1 MVDLIDKMEEE
12 DIPCVLLLVEFAKA
26 VDIIEW
32 SFIEIAF
39 EVYGCGPVFQ
49 KWITIYYCDIS
60 SAVLN
65 NGYMSE
71 FLTLEWGCAKRILY
85 LLTYLF

>member
-1 MVDLIDKMEEE
+1 
-12 DIPCVLLLVEFAKA
+12 VELAKA

-49 KWITIYYCDIS
+49 KWITIYYCDIRI
-60 SAVLN
+60 AVLN
-65 NGYMSE
+65 NGYMFPSPS
-71 FLTLEWGCAKRILY
+71 LY
-85 LLTYLF
+85 

>member
-1 MVDLIDKMEEE
+1 MEEE
-12 DIPCVLLLVEFAKA
+12 DIPCVLLLVELAKA
-26 VDIIEW
+26 VDTIER

-39 EVYGCGPVFQ
+39 EVYDCGPVFQ
-49 KWITIYYCDIS
+49 KWITIYYCDIR

>member
-1 MVDLIDKMEEE
+1 MEEE

-26 VDIIEW
+26 VDTIEW

-49 KWITIYYCDIS
+49 KWITIYYRDIS

>member
-1 MVDLIDKMEEE
+1 M
-12 DIPCVLLLVEFAKA
+12 PGVLLLVDFAKA
-26 VDIIEW
+26 VDTIEW

-49 KWITIYYCDIS
+49 KWIAIYYRDIS

-65 NGYMSE
+65 NGYFWVLHFGVGVLQWDPLS
-71 FLTLEWGCAKRILY
+71 LY
-85 LLTYLF
+85 LFIYLFWM